1 MRCALLGSSSFHQ
14 STEANHQLTGCRES
28 HRAPGSL
35 HIAIGIVAG
44 RSKVP
49 TSVTTGELP
58 LFLGLTLAAQNV
70 LIWLRGQETTMGTM
84 GPAR

>member
-1 MRCALLGSSSFHQ
+1 M
-14 STEANHQLTGCRES
+14 
-28 HRAPGSL
+28 
-35 HIAIGIVAG
+35 
-44 RSKVP
+44 P